1 MKYKFIKA
9 NCSAYS
15 IQKMCRVLEVS
26 KSGYYKYQNKAP
38 SQRDK
43 DNDVLLNRIKD
54 IYKDNKGRYGSPRIK
69 KQLDKDKTSC
79 GKHRVA
85 RLMSSNGIKAKARRK
100 FKVTTDSKHN
110 HPIVENLLKQ
120 KFNAT
125 EINQKW
131 VSDITYIYTQEGWLY
146 LAVILDLCSRR
157 VVGWSMGDRITKD
170 LTIKALK
177 QAMSR
182 RGIRAGLIV
191 HSDRGSQYACNDYVH
206 LIKEF
211 DFIQSM
217 SGKGNCY
224 DNAVMES
231 FFKTLKIEEVY
242 WENYVTRDEAR
253 KSVFEYIEC

>member
-1 MKYKFIKA
+1 
-9 NCSAYS
+9 
-15 IQKMCRVLEVS
+15 
-26 KSGYYKYQNKAP
+26 
-38 SQRDK
+38 
-43 DNDVLLNRIKD
+43 
-54 IYKDNKGRYGSPRIK
+54 
-69 KQLDKDKTSC
+69 
-79 GKHRVA
+79 
-85 RLMSSNGIKAKARRK
+85 
-100 FKVTTDSKHN
+100 
-110 HPIVENLLKQ
+110 
-120 KFNAT
+120 
-125 EINQKW
+125 
-131 VSDITYIYTQEGWLY
+131 
-146 LAVILDLCSRR
+146 
-157 VVGWSMGDRITKD
+157 MGDRITKD

-253 KSVFEYIEC
+253 KSVFEYIECYYNTKRMHSSLDYRSLQEFEDAMKFLPAGVH